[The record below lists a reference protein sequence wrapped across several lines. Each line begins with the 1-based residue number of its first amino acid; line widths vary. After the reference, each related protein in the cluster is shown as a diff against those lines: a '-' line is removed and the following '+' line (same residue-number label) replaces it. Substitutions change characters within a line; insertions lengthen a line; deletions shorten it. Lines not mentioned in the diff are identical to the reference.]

1 MTTQLGLGNQTA
13 KTSSRMEVLTS
24 EMVLLGALAAD
35 KVDAIRQAGEVLV
48 KAGCVAPS
56 YVDGMLARE
65 RVMSTYVGSGI
76 AIPHGELGDLHS
88 VYRTGVSVLQL
99 PEGVEWELGECAYLV
114 VGLASTS
121 DEHVEVLTNLVEL
134 LQEPEIITQLVQAT
148 DPRVIVER
156 LTRRRSETRWN

>member
-1 MTTQLGLGNQTA
+1 
-13 KTSSRMEVLTS
+13 MEVLTS
-24 EMVLLGALAAD
+24 EMVILGARAAD
-35 KVDAIRQAGEVLV
+35 KADAIRQAGETLV
-48 KAGCVAPS
+48 KAGCVEPS

-76 AIPHGELGDLHS
+76 AIPHGELADLRS

-99 PEGVEWELGECAYLV
+99 PEGVEWEPGERACLV
-114 VGLASTS
+114 IGLASTS

-148 DPRVIVER
+148 DPMVIVER